1 MVCMY
6 DIQVTHTL
14 CMWYFFFCAECE
26 KLIRK
31 GSEYEGTIL
40 VKFLEKIGLSECT
53 RNVGE
58 LDGSDLILGDDK
70 LLAELGLGAIDRLRF
85 RVLFQR
91 ELLQETSDVAQAL
104 PVGILTTLFK
114 SEENP
119 KLAQYAS
126 MIETNGIDGEMLL
139 LAEPDVI
146 TELKIPAV
154 TAMVMKKRLK
164 EQLNLV

>member
-1 MVCMY
+1 MTKVQQIFM
-6 DIQVTHTL
+6 HT
-14 CMWYFFFCAECE
+14 CTWYFFFCAECE
-26 KLIRK
+26 ELDRK
-31 GSEYEGTIL
+31 GSEYEGTQL
-40 VKFLEKIGLSECT
+40 VKFLEKIGLSQCT
-53 RNVGE
+53 RKVGE
-58 LDGSDLILGDDK
+58 LNGSDLILGDDE
-70 LLAELGLGAIDRLRF
+70 LLADVGLGAIDRLRF

-154 TAMVMKKRLK
+154 TAIVMKKRLK
-164 EQLNLV
+164 EHLNLV